1 MPHHCIAV
9 PAYDVVGVGAGPANL
24 SLAALLQSHTDRSIA
39 LFDAAPAPRW
49 HDALLHPGA
58 RMQTSWLKDLV
69 SFVDPTHRL
78 SFLNYLVSEGRLFAL
93 MNAQFDFIPRAEYQR
108 YLAWTSEQIPG
119 VHHDTPVEEVDYVDG
134 EGFVTVSRGRPVAR
148 SQHLVLGVGTR
159 SALPAA
165 FAGLPAE
172 RLFLADHLGTRL
184 GTRLG
189 GLGPDLDAPVAV
201 VGGGQTGIEAVFR
214 LRAAGHRMIL
224 WVGRRQ
230 WFQTIDDSPTANDFY
245 RPAHQKFL
253 QELTRGTRRRLVEEQ
268 EVTGDA
274 LTPNVLRTL
283 YQLNYDGLLELDRF
297 PITLLPGRD
306 VVATR
311 MDGDD
316 VVLSCATAERVEEH
330 RVRQAVIAC
339 GREYRPLPLSENLR
353 DRLETDDDGE
363 LLIESDYSVPFKGA
377 DGNRVYAVNRA
388 RYSHGVPDANLTLMP
403 IRSAII
409 VNSIEERQVFAVSDE
424 LCPIAW
430 G

>member
-1 MPHHCIAV
+1 MPDNHLDL

-24 SLAALLQSHTDRSIA
+24 SLAALLQSHTDRSVA
-39 LFDAAPAPRW
+39 LFDAAPAPGW
-49 HDALLHPGA
+49 HEALLHPGA
-58 RMQTSWLKDLV
+58 RMQTSWFKDLV

-78 SFLNYLVSEGRLFAL
+78 TFLNYLVSEGRLYSL
-93 MNAQFDFIPRAEYQR
+93 MNAQFDFIPRGEYQR
-108 YLAWTSEQIPG
+108 YLAWASARIAG
-119 VHHDTPVEEVDYVDG
+119 IAYDTPVDEVDYVEG
-134 EGFVTVSRGRPVAR
+134 EGFVTVSRGRAVAR

-165 FAGLPAE
+165 FAGLPAD

-184 GTRLG
+184 GMIDAD
-189 GLGPDLDAPVAV
+189 PDAPVAV

-214 LRAAGHRMIL
+214 LRAAGHRRIL
-224 WVGRRQ
+224 WIGRRQ

-245 RPAHQKFL
+245 RPGHQKYL

-268 EVTGDA
+268 ETTGDA
-274 LTPNVLRTL
+274 LTPGALRTL

-297 PITLLPGRD
+297 PVTLLPGRD
-306 VVATR
+306 VVAAR
-311 MDGDD
+311 VDGDD
-316 VVLSCATAERVEEH
+316 VVLSCATAERLEEH
-330 RVRQAVIAC
+330 RVRHTVIAC

-363 LLIESDYSVPFKGA
+363 LLIDSDYSVPFKGG
-377 DGNRVYAVNRA
+377 DENRVYAVNRA

>member
-1 MPHHCIAV
+1 MPHHCTAV

-24 SLAALLQSHTDRSIA
+24 SLAALLQEHSDRSIA
-39 LFDAAPAPRW
+39 LFDAAQAPRW

-78 SFLNYLVSEGRLFAL
+78 SFLNYLVGEGRLFAL
-93 MNAQFDFIPRAEYQR
+93 MNAQFDFIPRGEFQR
-108 YLAWTSEQIPG
+108 YLAWASARIAG
-119 VHHDTPVEEVDYVDG
+119 VRYDTPVDEVDYVEG
-134 EGFVTVSRGRPVAR
+134 EGFVTVSRGRAVAR

-159 SALPAA
+159 SALPDVFAA
-165 FAGLPAE
+165 LPPDRA
-172 RLFLADHLGTRL
+172 LLADQLGTRL
-184 GTRLG
+184 ATVTA
-189 GLGPDLDAPVAV
+189 DLDAPVAV

-214 LRAAGHRMIL
+214 LRAAGHRRIL
-224 WVGRRQ
+224 WIGRRQ

-245 RPAHQKFL
+245 RPAHQRFL
-253 QELTRGTRRRLVEEQ
+253 QDLTRSTRRRLVEEQ

-306 VVATR
+306 VVTTR

-316 VVLSCATAERVEEH
+316 VVLSCATAERLEEH
-330 RVRQAVIAC
+330 RVRHAVIAC

-363 LLIESDYSVPFKGA
+363 LLIDSDYSVPFKGA

-403 IRSAII
+403 VRSAII